1 MMSIPIRRKRMIPD
15 FAAMMFKTLQ
25 EYDKYTLDMNAPFPE
40 PAAKR
45 VRKNVETVGSELL
58 VALLCAGAAFDA
70 TECPP
75 SLVMESDQ
83 FGKYRADL
91 LTRSDNESS
100 AARFMSA
107 RPPEWMSAKAVYLTG
122 KSFADAPEIK
132 ALNAGLDRKMVKA
145 DVYLKLAGGEGEGEA
160 SFVGISVKQ
169 SDAATKSNY
178 SVEKMFSKEDG
189 AACQKARRDMLAAIG
204 VTTYYEDAKREEV
217 NVLFYDRE
225 NPYWTLLRANIEKYK
240 HDITKTLV
248 DCLYGAGVP
257 YPLYEFDGT
266 LLVRLAP
273 VELAEVVFE
282 EHLPFYMCDDGVT
295 PRKCAKMFYR
305 LVTPRGSYRVE
316 VRWKGDVYGASPQFQ
331 IHSM

>member
-1 MMSIPIRRKRMIPD
+1 MSSIPIRRKRMIPD

-25 EYDKYTLDMNAPFPE
+25 EYDKYTLDMNAQA
-40 PAAKR
+40 AAKR

-58 VALLCAGAAFDA
+58 VALLCAGAAFDSDVL
-70 TECPP
+70 PP

-122 KSFADAPEIK
+122 KSFADAPDIK
-132 ALNAGLDRKMVKA
+132 VLNAGLDRKMVKA
-145 DVYLKLAGGEGEGEA
+145 DVYLKLEDD

-178 SVEKMFSKEDG
+178 SVEKMFSKEDA

-204 VTTYYEDAKREEV
+204 VYTYYEDSKRDEV
-217 NVLFYDRE
+217 NALFYDRE
-225 NPYWTLLRANIEKYK
+225 NPYWSLLRANIEKYR
-240 HDITKTLV
+240 DSIVKTLV

-273 VELAEVVFE
+273 VEPADVVFE

-305 LVTPRGSYRVE
+305 LTTPRGSYRVE
-316 VRWKGDVYGASPQFQ
+316 VRWKGDCYGASPQFQ
-331 IHSM
+331 IHCM

>member
-15 FAAMMFKTLQ
+15 FAAMLFKTLH
-25 EYDKYTLDMNAPFPE
+25 EYDKYTLDMNAQAA
-40 PAAKR
+40 AAKR
-45 VRKNVETVGSELL
+45 MRKNVETVGSELL
-58 VALLCAGAAFDA
+58 VALLCAGAAFNA

-75 SLVMESDQ
+75 SLVLESDQ

-100 AARFMSA
+100 ATRFMSA
-107 RPPEWMSAKAVYLTG
+107 RPAEWIGAKTVYLTG
-122 KSFADAPEIK
+122 KSFVDAPEIK

-145 DVYLKLAGGEGEGEA
+145 DVYLKLADD
-160 SFVGISVKQ
+160 SFVGVSVKQ

-178 SVEKMFSKEDG
+178 SVEKMFSKEDA
-189 AACQKARRDMLAAIG
+189 AACLKARRDMLAAIG
-204 VTTYYEDAKREEV
+204 VTAYYDDTKREEV
-217 NVLFYDRE
+217 NALFYDRD

-240 HDITKTLV
+240 LDITKTLV

-273 VELAEVVFE
+273 VELNEVVFE

-305 LVTPRGSYRVE
+305 LTTPRGSYRVE

>member
-1 MMSIPIRRKRMIPD
+1 MIPD

-25 EYDKYTLDMNAPFPE
+25 EYDKYTLDMNAQA
-40 PAAKR
+40 AAKR

-75 SLVMESDQ
+75 SLVLSAAPEQ

-100 AARFMSA
+100 AERFMSA
-107 RPPEWMSAKAVYLTG
+107 RPAEWMGAKAVYLTG
-122 KSFADAPEIK
+122 KSFADAPDIK

-145 DVYLKLAGGEGEGEA
+145 DVYLKLEDE

-204 VTTYYEDAKREEV
+204 VTTYYGDAKRDEV
-217 NVLFYDRE
+217 NALFYDRE
-225 NPYWTLLRANIEKYK
+225 NPYWSLLRTHIEKYK

-248 DCLYGAGVP
+248 ECLYGAGVP

-273 VELAEVVFE
+273 VELDEVVFE

-305 LVTPRGSYRVE
+305 LTTPRGSYRVE

>member
-1 MMSIPIRRKRMIPD
+1 MMSSIYRRRKRVIPD

-25 EYDKYTLDMNAPFPE
+25 EYDNYTLDMNAAA

-70 TECPP
+70 TECP
-75 SLVMESDQ
+75 SVLVGCAPDQ

-91 LTRSDNESS
+91 MTRADNESS
-100 AARFMSA
+100 AEKFMSA
-107 RPPEWMSAKAVYLTG
+107 RPAEWMSTKAVYLTG
-122 KSFADAPEIK
+122 KSFADAPDIK
-132 ALNAGLDRKMVKA
+132 VLNAGLDRKVVKA
-145 DVYLKLAGGEGEGEA
+145 DVYLKLEDET
-160 SFVGISVKQ
+160 FVGISVKQ
-169 SDAATKSNY
+169 TDAATKSNY
-178 SVEKMFSKEDG
+178 SVEKMFNEEEDRI
-189 AACQKARRDMLAAIG
+189 ACQKARRDMLAAIG
-204 VTTYYEDAKREEV
+204 VTTYYEDSKRDEV
-217 NVLFYDRE
+217 NALFYDRE

-240 HDITKTLV
+240 NSIAKTLV

-316 VRWKGDVYGASPQFQ
+316 VRWKGDCYGASPQFQ
-331 IHSM
+331 IHCM

>member
-1 MMSIPIRRKRMIPD
+1 MIPD
-15 FAAMMFKTLQ
+15 FAAMTMFNFKTLQ
-25 EYDKYTLDMNAPFPE
+25 EYDNYTLAMAMTINAG
-40 PAAKR
+40 AQAMKK

-58 VALLCAGAAFDA
+58 VALLCAGSPFDTDVRPLNLMGCA
-70 TECPP
+70 PE
-75 SLVMESDQ
+75 Q

-91 LTRSDNESS
+91 MARSGSDNETS
-100 AARFMSA
+100 AANFTSA
-107 RPPEWMSAKAVYLTG
+107 RPEEWSVAKAVYLTG
-122 KSFADAPEIK
+122 KSFADTPEIK
-132 ALNAGLDRKMVKA
+132 ALNAGLDRKVVKA
-145 DVYLKLAGGEGEGEA
+145 DVYLKLADE

-178 SVEKMFSKEDG
+178 SVEKMFSKED
-189 AACQKARRDMLAAIG
+189 AADCLKARRDMLASIG
-204 VTTYYEDAKREEV
+204 VSTYYDETKREDV
-217 NVLFYDRE
+217 NALFYDRE
-225 NPYWTLLRANIEKYK
+225 NPYWTLLRTHIQKYR
-240 HDITKTLV
+240 DAITKTLV

-273 VELAEVVFE
+273 VELAEVTFE

-316 VRWKGDVYGASPQFQ
+316 VRWKGDCYGASPQFQ
-331 IHSM
+331 IHSVAG

>member
-1 MMSIPIRRKRMIPD
+1 MIPD

-25 EYDKYTLDMNAPFPE
+25 EYDKYTLDMNAPSPEPASE

-75 SLVMESDQ
+75 SLVLDSEQ

-100 AARFMSA
+100 AEKFMTA
-107 RPPEWMSAKAVYLTG
+107 RPAEWIGAKAVYLTG

-145 DVYLKLAGGEGEGEA
+145 DVYLKLAGEGADEA

-178 SVEKMFSKEDG
+178 SVEKMFSKEDA
-189 AACQKARRDMLAAIG
+189 AACLKARRDMLAAIG
-204 VTTYYEDAKREEV
+204 VYTYYEDSKRDEV
-217 NVLFYDRE
+217 NALFYDRE
-225 NPYWTLLRANIEKYK
+225 NPYWSLLRTNIEKYR
-240 HDITKTLV
+240 DSIVKTLV

-282 EHLPFYMCDDGVT
+282 EHLPFYMCDDGLT

-305 LVTPRGSYRVE
+305 LTTPRGSYRVE
-316 VRWKGDVYGASPQFQ
+316 VRWKGDVYGASPSFRFTACN
-331 IHSM
+331 S